1 MSILPRFRHRDLSRR
16 VLRGAA
22 LAAAAAVATAGVL
35 GASIGQANAST
46 GFTVRLAPVSN
57 PFLNVEV
64 RGASYDPGATVDQ
77 WSVNAGSN
85 QIWTF
90 RPSTSP
96 GGHYQI
102 VNKLSGLCLTSDG
115 VAGDTLYQDYCWDGA
130 TLQLWDSNITPGNL
144 IGYLIRN
151 YGSGLYMDVRGG
163 SGAQGADI
171 ITWYYN
177 NGNNQYFSATWA

>member
-1 MSILPRFRHRDLSRR
+1 MSRR
-16 VLRGAA
+16 VRRGAV
-22 LAAAAAVATAGVL
+22 AAAVAAVATVGVL
-35 GASIGQANAST
+35 GATVAPASAST

-64 RGASYDPGATVDQ
+64 RGASFYPGATVDQ
-77 WSVNAGSN
+77 WSINAGSN
-85 QIWTF
+85 QMWTF
-90 RPSTSP
+90 RPSTNP

-115 VAGDTLYQDYCWDGA
+115 AAGDTLYQDYCWDGS

-151 YGSGLYMDVRGG
+151 YGSGLYMDVRGA

-177 NGNNQYFSATWA
+177 NGDNQYFAATPA